1 MLILIAAQSKNR
13 VIGKENK
20 LLWSLPADMKHF
32 RDTTKG
38 SVVIMGRKTYESI
51 GRPLPNRIN
60 IVISSNK
67 NLLIDGCIVVDSIKK
82 AIRKAGSNSDVFIIG
97 GGEIYK
103 QCMPLADKIILTEID
118 KEFEG
123 DAYFPEI
130 DKSWVKVSKK
140 DFTPDEKNEYS
151 YSFIEYERYSF

>member
-1 MLILIAAQSKNR
+1 MVSIIVAQSKNR

-38 SVVIMGRKTYESI
+38 GVVIMGRKTYESI

-60 IVISSNK
+60 IVISSNT
-67 NLLIDGCIVVDSIKK
+67 NLQIEGCEVCNSLES
-82 AIRKAGSNSDVFIIG
+82 ALEKAGSGEIFIIG

-103 QCMPLADKIILTEID
+103 QAMYLADKIILTEINE
-118 KEFEG
+118 EFEG
-123 DAYFPEI
+123 DTYFPEI
-130 DKSWVKVSKK
+130 DSNWVKVSKK
-140 DFTPDEKNEYS
+140 DFLPDEKNKYS
-151 YSFIEYERYSF
+151 YSFIEYERYLF